1 MKPDLIK
8 IILCILGV
16 SAIGMTLGYAL
27 EFGLIASFLCN
38 VWLLLRAKSLHHWFK
53 NNKEQPHAE
62 EGVFYA
68 LHHDINAM
76 RQKHKAEKK
85 ELKKNLKKALEA
97 STALPIAIVMIDSFG
112 DISWSNP
119 LAGDL
124 LAIKHPRDNGHRL
137 NSLLRHPSFTAAYS
151 KRETVPVNI
160 DIEAPTN
167 RAITINLKII
177 DLAEN
182 MQMVVARDISRHVD
196 NVRSQKDFVGNVSHE
211 LKTPL
216 TVVRGYLELLTD
228 SPNVDHIKKPIDNML
243 SQTKRMQSTID
254 DLLYLAKL
262 DNETS
267 SLGYHNQKEELSVSA
282 IVQPIMESA
291 EILAERNNQKIH
303 TDIDDTLPITGI
315 KSELETAFSNLVT
328 NALRYTPEGGS
339 IYVKWKKENNHGVF
353 SVTDTGI
360 GIAPNHL
367 GRLTERFYNLG
378 SGSSFECIFLLTE

>member
-38 VWLLLRAKSLHHWFK
+38 IWLLFRAKSLHRWFK

-85 ELKKNLKKALEA
+85 ELKKNLNKALEA
-97 STALPIAIVMIDSFG
+97 STALPIAIVMI
-112 DISWSNP
+112 
-119 LAGDL
+119 DL

-182 MQMVVARDISRHVD
+182 MLCVVI
-196 NVRSQKDFVGNVSHE
+196 
-211 LKTPL
+211 
-216 TVVRGYLELLTD
+216 
-228 SPNVDHIKKPIDNML
+228 
-243 SQTKRMQSTID
+243 
-254 DLLYLAKL
+254 
-262 DNETS
+262 
-267 SLGYHNQKEELSVSA
+267 
-282 IVQPIMESA
+282 
-291 EILAERNNQKIH
+291 
-303 TDIDDTLPITGI
+303 
-315 KSELETAFSNLVT
+315 
-328 NALRYTPEGGS
+328 
-339 IYVKWKKENNHGVF
+339 
-353 SVTDTGI
+353 
-360 GIAPNHL
+360 
-367 GRLTERFYNLG
+367 
-378 SGSSFECIFLLTE
+378 